1 MTHLSWNCWGLGNP
15 WTVRTFKLLVRDKK
29 PNLVFL
35 METKLLQPKMEVIR
49 VKLGF
54 DSVLVVDCKGRT
66 VVWRCCGIGMF
77 R

>member
-1 MTHLSWNCWGLGNP
+1 MG
-15 WTVRTFKLLVRDKK
+15 DKK